1 MKPLKETIVF
11 TFEMLRFF
19 FISVPVFLTIY
30 FALNLFFELKNL
42 AQWKMK

>member
-19 FISVPVFLTIY
+19 FISVPVFLIIY
-30 FALNLFFELKNL
+30 FAVTLIYELKNL

>member
-1 MKPLKETIVF
+1 MKPFKETIVF

-19 FISVPVFLTIY
+19 FISVPIFLTIY
-30 FALNLFFELKNL
+30 FAVNLIYELKNL

>member
-19 FISVPVFLTIY
+19 FISVPVFLVIY
-30 FALNLFFELKNL
+30 FAINLIYEFKNL
-42 AQWKMK
+42 KQWKMK

>member
-19 FISVPVFLTIY
+19 FISVPVFLVIY
-30 FALNLFFELKNL
+30 FEINLIYELKNL
-42 AQWKMK
+42 KVWKMK

>member
-19 FISVPVFLTIY
+19 FISVPVFLVIY
-30 FALNLFFELKNL
+30 FAIHLIYELKHL
-42 AQWKMK
+42 SQWKIK

>member
-19 FISVPVFLTIY
+19 FISVPVFLVIY
-30 FALNLFFELKNL
+30 FAINLIYELKNL
-42 AQWKMK
+42 KVWKMK